1 MVGWWQTF
9 SYASDLTNS
18 VIQLDPGVNNF
29 EASEGLFYQKPFNVH
44 RSRTRTEPAF
54 GGVADGELV
63 SWPRSLFAEWGS
75 SCALALCAYRG
86 PHLTNSSENKLQQP
100 LAGVLTSQIS
110 TFSSENK
117 LQQLHI
123 FFQEWKSRV
132 QWEVWGQH
140 RGGSS
145 ALQVSYCHS
154 FVVYPWTLD
163 KVKVKQSTFQLKF
176 YLFFIWIF
184 ILYNYYTCSKEGQKN
199 NLKIKFPIDCNW
211 FFNQL

>member
-1 MVGWWQTF
+1 MTDIFIFQRPYQF
-9 SYASDLTNS
+9 HHSA
-18 VIQLDPGVNNF
+18 IDPGVNNF
-29 EASEGLFYQKPFNVH
+29 QASQACFTKSRSTCIVRGRG
-44 RSRTRTEPAF
+44 RSRRLAELPT
-54 GGVADGELV
+54 GELA

-100 LAGVLTSQIS
+100 LTGVLTTSQIS

-117 LQQLHI
+117 
-123 FFQEWKSRV
+123 WKSRV
-132 QWEVWGQH
+132 LWEVWGRH

-176 YLFFIWIF
+176 YLFLIWSVIP
-184 ILYNYYTCSKEGQKN
+184 YNKSSTHVQK
-199 NLKIKFPIDCNW
+199 KIRKITWIMKQASLSFWNIHLLTS
-211 FFNQL
+211 NQ